1 MESISE
7 TIMSISAFPLGGIT
21 SFPSSLTV
29 TITSCRSPI
38 SSLADINKNGVLKL
52 QGYVV
57 NLKGTKMVKGSLSDN
72 FKNAI
77 NIGEKLAK
85 KLIKKGAK
93 DILAL

>member
-1 MESISE
+1 
-7 TIMSISAFPLGGIT
+7 
-21 SFPSSLTV
+21 
-29 TITSCRSPI
+29 
-38 SSLADINKNGVLKL
+38 
-52 QGYVV
+52 
-57 NLKGTKMVKGSLSDN
+57 MVKGSLSDN